1 MKKRIF
7 SALLALALL
16 SIPALANV
24 AAADGAPDAGSAPE
38 AVNLEIETPR
48 GSAYAGKLEAE
59 DADGDLSGFEIT
71 TPPIKGTVE
80 VQPDGSFV
88 YTPLVGR
95 RGRDYFGY
103 KAVDAQGNLSQEAT
117 VIIRLTKPEV

>member
-7 SALLALALL
+7 SALLALTLL
-16 SIPALANV
+16 SAPALVAV
-24 AAADGAPDAGSAPE
+24 AAPDGAAETGSAPE
-38 AVNLEIETPR
+38 AQNLEIETPR
-48 GSAYAGKLEAE
+48 GSAYTGKLEAE

-71 TPPIKGTVE
+71 TPPIKGTVAL
-80 VQPDGSFV
+80 QPDGSFV

-103 KAVDAQGNLSQEAT
+103 KAVDARGNLSQEAT
-117 VIIRLTKPEV
+117 VIIRLTKPEA

>member
-1 MKKRIF
+1 MKKRII

-16 SIPALANV
+16 SVPALANV

-38 AVNLEIETPR
+38 ALNLEIETPR

-59 DADGDLSGFEIT
+59 DPDGDLCGFEIT

-117 VIIRLTKPEV
+117 VIIRLTKPEG